1 MYNELRAD
9 ARMTSAAPQQQ
20 QQQQQQQQSSMM
32 TAMLIQQTAANM
44 QSMQQMIM
52 QMNTNPRSMN
62 LTQQNENVEMKDTSV
77 KPEMQID

>member
-20 QQQQQQQQSSMM
+20 STMM